1 MALYSSLAP
10 SHLISS
16 IRENTHT
23 RMHHTKIPCQALTRF
38 IMFLHTHAHSPTC
51 THTVG
56 AGKKEIGCTY
66 LVPRG
71 PKSGTSIPQSCYSL
85 REAERHTQWE
95 GERVSVYVLF
105 QEVYKKIYPLP
116 SKAKSSFLVLYRFD
130 HFEGMQEKNSWC
142 KKYSWILSQEKRLFY
157 GLGFNLRLYSA
168 ASAVPINDRKGQWR
182 YKLDYTVQ
190 QFTFEHWHKKPWAG
204 T

>member
-16 IRENTHT
+16 IRANTHT
-23 RMHHTKIPCQALTRF
+23 RTPTPHKNTLSSTHTLYYVLT
-38 IMFLHTHAHSPTC
+38 HTC
-51 THTVG
+51 TQPNMHSYG
-56 AGKKEIGCTY
+56 RSRKKEIGCTY

-130 HFEGMQEKNSWC
+130 HFEGLQEKKIHDAKNIPESWV
-142 KKYSWILSQEKRLFY
+142 KKKDFFMVLVSI
-157 GLGFNLRLYSA
+157 
-168 ASAVPINDRKGQWR
+168 
-182 YKLDYTVQ
+182 
-190 QFTFEHWHKKPWAG
+190 
-204 T
+204 